1 MGEDELVPSPRW
13 TAKRLE
19 DYRRLPPTQSGQFLE
34 QLHIL
39 GQEIAHNLAE
49 FPAILMRD
57 AFQTLLQLAV
67 KVNRQTQA
75 CSLAENLPGSALEKS

>member
-1 MGEDELVPSPRW
+1 MSHDGG
-13 TAKRLE
+13 
-19 DYRRLPPTQSGQFLE
+19 PPDQSLQFLQ

-39 GQEIAHNLAE
+39 GQEIAHHLVEILA
-49 FPAILMRD
+49 LLLRD

-75 CSLAENLPGSALEKS
+75 CSLAVKLASLRFGKVVISLQSSVP